1 MRGNA
6 PRNRGRRVGAACL
19 GLALVLTGC
28 TYSEREPG
36 LFGRS
41 PTPSS
46 TETQPPI
53 PPPDS
58 TAAIPVLGEAIYR
71 ASDPIDISVRI
82 AVHAVRRVLGGTV
95 LDWSITAL
103 AEPPAVP
110 GEPLTMELGL
120 VDEFDISLID
130 APAAKVYRPLLGR
143 RSGMC
148 LCTRVWS
155 AGQAMV
161 VNSPRLLQTTF
172 PRLPASTRLVEVN
185 IATVPIFSRIPVT
198 PAGLVQ
204 TAASATDLARPEEK
218 QPPLASTEEFTQASG
233 QSFVFDVDAVLVSGS
248 FTSVVWTA
256 RARSS
261 GAGALGAAHPQIRR
275 SGVGPTLRARTA
287 TVQFG
292 NKKTV
297 QCLCL
302 TLGTL
307 TDNLRRAGD
316 QTTVVTNFPALPRGT
331 TSVDVLFPVIDPLV
345 GVGVTP
351 APDGAFRAGSPVP
364 ADTST
369 WSYRQN
375 EAQPGWPLS
384 RWPTPVPAEID
395 PDRFPSTVDRL
406 NR

>member
-6 PRNRGRRVGAACL
+6 PRRPGRRLGAACL
-19 GLALVLTGC
+19 GLALLLAGC

-46 TETQPPI
+46 TETQPPTSA
-53 PPPDS
+53 PDS

-71 ASDPIDISVRI
+71 ATDPLDISVRI

-95 LDWSITAL
+95 LDWSVTPL
-103 AEPPAVP
+103 AEPPADP
-110 GEPLTMELGL
+110 GEQLSLKLGL
-120 VDEFDISLID
+120 VDEFDIFLID
-130 APAAKVYRPLLGR
+130 AASAKVYRPLVGR
-143 RSGMC
+143 RSGGC
-148 LCTRVWS
+148 LCTLAWL
-155 AGQAMV
+155 AGETLV

-204 TAASATDLARPEEK
+204 TAASKTDLARPEQK
-218 QPPLASTEEFTQASG
+218 QPPPASTEQLTRPSG
-233 QSFVFDVDAVLVSGS
+233 QSFVFEVDAVLVSGS

-261 GAGALGAAHPQIRR
+261 GAGSIGTAHPQIRR

-287 TVQFG
+287 TVQID
-292 NKKTV
+292 NEKTL
-297 QCLCL
+297 QCLCH
-302 TLGTL
+302 TLHDL
-307 TDNLRRAGD
+307 VDSLRIAGD
-316 QTTVVTNFPALPRGT
+316 QVTVVTNFPALPRGS
-331 TSVDVLFPVIDPLV
+331 TSVDVLFPGADPVVAV
-345 GVGVTP
+345 GTTP
-351 APDGAFRAGSPVP
+351 APEGAFRAGSPVP

-369 WSYRQN
+369 WRYGQN
-375 EAQPGWPLS
+375 QPQPGWPLS
-384 RWPTPVPAEID
+384 AWPTPVPAAID
-395 PDRFPSTVDRL
+395 PGRFQSTVDRL
-406 NR
+406 IR